1 MDSIRLLNEIDM
13 LLTQLELYLK
23 QAKTATADETA
34 RPNEPYQ
41 AGSCNR
47 VQHLPS
53 QLQLRQNRLTEKDV
67 SIGNCNSEIE
77 QARAAFAE
85 LQRRLAALQDE
96 LQQDATTNQL
106 EQTLRDE
113 IERLRAEGQEKH
125 FLLGSRN
132 EEVVQ
137 AKAEL
142 DQLRVRVTELE
153 TTAVQ
158 SAAEAAAEN
167 ELMQTEFQ
175 AQLALLQAELSQR
188 EWALE
193 EKQAIVNGLEKRF
206 NARIQDLQTQLANRQ
221 IPPETRSGDTLLG
234 APASSTAQNR
244 NGPTIEE
251 QIMAF
256 ESESQTRRSENHS
269 RRWHTGRAWKRRWR
283 LF

>member
-1 MDSIRLLNEIDM
+1 M

-34 RPNEPYQ
+34 RLNEQYQ
-41 AGSCNR
+41 AQSSNR
-47 VQHLPS
+47 ARHLPG
-53 QLQLRQNRLTEKDV
+53 QLQLLQNRLTAKDV
-67 SIGNCNSEIE
+67 LIGNRNSEIE
-77 QARAAFAE
+77 QARAALAG

-96 LQQDATTNQL
+96 LQQDTTSLQKQDATTNQL

-113 IERLRAEGQEKH
+113 IKRLRAEGQEKH

-153 TTAVQ
+153 TTAEQ

-221 IPPETRSGDTLLG
+221 IQPETHRGDTLLG
-234 APASSTAQNR
+234 AAASSTAQNR

-269 RRWHTGRAWKRRWR
+269 RRWHTGRAWKRRWK
-283 LF
+283 FF